1 MKDLQ
6 AEAHQSTHGDVLMDP
21 RKKAETAQRET
32 NPIREKNLPGQEL
45 IDATNGR
52 CRLDKRLSQA
62 EACHREIIRL
72 AGGKGADTRSAR
84 VQLTLRP
91 QLSKQRGFP
100 EPGDSGKTP

>member
-6 AEAHQSTHGDVLMDP
+6 TGVHQSTHGDVLMDP

-32 NPIREKNLPGQEL
+32 DPLPRRRDLPGQEL
-45 IDATNGR
+45 MDATNNR

-72 AGGKGADTRSAR
+72 AGGKGTDTRSVKGAAYAAATIIKAKR
-84 VQLTLRP
+84 
-91 QLSKQRGFP
+91 LS
-100 EPGDSGKTP
+100 